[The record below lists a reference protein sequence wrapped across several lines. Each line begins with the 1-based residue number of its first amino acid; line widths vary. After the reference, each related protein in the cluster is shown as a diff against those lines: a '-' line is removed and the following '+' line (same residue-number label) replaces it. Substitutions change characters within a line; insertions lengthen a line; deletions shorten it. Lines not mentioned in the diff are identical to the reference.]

1 MRRAAWLILLLA
13 AACDESLSHTPP
25 PMDRFFFPLGLAL
38 TPVSGGNAVAGGNQA
53 LLVVSANFDLR
64 YDKAEGA
71 TLLSVDPSRYVEAS
85 ATGGSLGRPGGG
97 LVKLGPGGQFGSFA
111 GPVAVADQVT
121 CPSILGAPGIPAA
134 PGGIQALVASRY
146 MRKLYRFP
154 LQAGS
159 VAPCTI
165 DRFCQLDLDK
175 DLLDP
180 AAVGV
185 ACRADGLRRSAWVG
199 YLRSPWIG
207 NVPPGTAWLSEF
219 DLGDM
224 GKEPRTISI
233 AAGPIGDMAYEKE
246 TDRLYAVGGFSGTTA
261 PLFILDLPPC
271 VHHRVDS
278 SGTSDCPTARVQT
291 VELYAAVHGAELV
304 GIALSNPQPGRPR
317 LAYISARIYDEGYAY
332 ATRSRPPFDVGGALL
347 VVELQESVSGEPLAR
362 VRQVVPIGLGAG
374 MVRVLPVRPGLG
386 DLVVVPSSGDGT
398 LQLFDDE
405 VHAIT
410 RVITVDAVTGSPEVG
425 HDPFSMVVED
435 RGAEALVYVASFADW
450 TVSVLRVPMA
460 SPVAAD
466 LVRSPPGTPLRMG
479 MVRQ

>member
-1 MRRAAWLILLLA
+1 MKRTAWLLLLLSV
-13 AACDESLSHTPP
+13 ACGENLSHTPP
-25 PMDRFFFPLGLAL
+25 PMDHFFFPLGLAL
-38 TPVSGGNAVAGGNQA
+38 TPVAGGNAVAGGNQA

-64 YDKAEGA
+64 YDKEQGA
-71 TLLSVDPSRYVEAS
+71 TLLSVDPRRYDEAS
-85 ATGGSLGRPGGG
+85 GTGSLGRPGGA
-97 LVKLGPGGQFGSFA
+97 LVKLGSGAQLGSYA
-111 GPVAVADQVT
+111 GPLALVDLAT

-154 LQAGS
+154 LQGGS

-165 DRFCQLDLDK
+165 DGSCQFDLDSL
-175 DLLDP
+175 LLDP
-180 AAVGV
+180 APVGI
-185 ACRADGLRRSAWVG
+185 ACRADGLRRSAWVS
-199 YLRSPWIG
+199 YLRSPWVG

-224 GKEPRTISI
+224 GKEPRTISL
-233 AAGPIGDMAYEKE
+233 AGGPVGDMAYEKE
-246 TDRLYAVGGFSGTTA
+246 TDRLYAVGRFNGTTA

-271 VHHRVDS
+271 VHHHVDS

-291 VELYAAVHGAELV
+291 VELYGSVHGAELV

-317 LAYISARIYDEGYAY
+317 LAYISARVYDEGYAL

-347 VVELQESVSGEPLAR
+347 VVELQEAVSGEPLAR

-398 LQLFDDE
+398 VQLFDDE
-405 VHAIT
+405 IHAIT
-410 RVITVDAVTGSPEVG
+410 RVITVDAVTGAPEAG
-425 HDPFSMVVED
+425 NDPFSVVVED
-435 RGAEALVYVASFADW
+435 RGAEALVYVASFGDW

-460 SPVAAD
+460 DPVSAD
-466 LVRSPPGTPLRMG
+466 MLRSPPGTPLRMG